1 MESDF
6 SKFVRENDIKFIR
19 LSFVDLNGQQKNIA
33 VLADN
38 IDSIINNGLSIIGKP
53 KCKVSEILKIFG
65 AIDNL
70 ATCL

>member
-1 MESDF
+1 M
-6 SKFVRENDIKFIR
+6 KYPNAIVANGVIIK
-19 LSFVDLNGQQKNIA
+19 G
-33 VLADN
+33 
-38 IDSIINNGLSIIGKP
+38 IINNGLSIIGKP